1 MAGIYLI
8 EKDGNLVELIER
20 AYDSE
25 GYLQELLARYPSLLA
40 GDQMDSVEPRRWI
53 LIAREMG
60 LPSEE
65 DGSNRWSVDHLFVD
79 QDGIPTIVEVK
90 RSTDTRIR
98 REVIGQMLDYAANG
112 VRYWPVETLR
122 ARFEANCVAQNPRQD
137 PTKALTQALGIS
149 VSDSE
154 DGIAAFWSRVKIN
167 LQAGRIRMVFVADEI
182 PVELARVVEFLN
194 AEMDPAEVLALEVK
208 QFANDTL
215 KTLVPRVI
223 GQTAAAQTRK
233 GGSRTYREWDE
244 ASFFLALEQRRGT
257 REVSTC
263 RAIFDWAD
271 HRGLKKEWGKGGSD
285 GSFSI
290 RLLSESVT
298 YSLLSAWTYGRVEV
312 QFETLK
318 NKPPFDDEATRL
330 ELCRRLNEIPGVSF
344 ERDAIE
350 RRPSISLATLAQ
362 GDAVTK
368 LCEALEWAIQEAT
381 HAARMVRE

>member
-122 ARFEANCVAQNPRQD
+122 ARFEASCAAQKPPQE
-137 PTKALTQALGIS
+137 PTEALTQALGDS
-149 VSDSE
+149 AGDSE
-154 DGIAAFWSRVKIN
+154 DGIAAFWSRVKTN

-194 AEMDPAEVLALEVK
+194 TEMDPAEVLAVEVK

-215 KTLVPRVI
+215 RTLVPRVI
-223 GQTAAAQTRK
+223 GQTAEAQIRK
-233 GGSRTYREWDE
+233 AGTTGRQWDE
-244 ASFFLALEQRRGT
+244 ASFFLELEQRQGRGA
-257 REVSTC
+257 VSVC
-263 RAIFDWAD
+263 RTIFDWAN
-271 HRGLKKEWGKGGSD
+271 HRGLKKEWGKGGKD
-285 GSFSI
+285 GSFSV
-290 RLLSESVT
+290 RLQSEGTT
-298 YSLLSAWTYGRVEV
+298 YYLISAWTYGRVEV

-318 NKPPFDDEATRL
+318 NKPPFDDKERRL
-330 ELCRRLNEIPGVSF
+330 ELLRRLNEIPGVGF
-344 ERDAIE
+344 EPEAIG
-350 RRPSISLATLAQ
+350 RRPSIPLATLAQ
-362 GDAVTK
+362 GDAVAK
-368 LCEALEWAIQEAT
+368 LCEALEWAIKEAT
-381 HAARMVRE
+381 HAAHMARE